1 MKEIIKNF
9 PNNIKYNLSKICEP
23 KKTLFFDIETTGLS
37 PKNSN
42 LYLIGCISIVE
53 DKIIFKQWF
62 SESLSDETAILQ
74 AFYEYAGS
82 FDTLIHFNGD
92 NFDLSYIKEC
102 AKQYY
107 LFNPLENYKSIDIY
121 KKIRHLKKP
130 LLLTRMN
137 QKSLEE
143 YLGLYRNDM
152 YDGGTLIKFYY
163 EYVESKN
170 QNILNVLLLHN
181 EEDLLGMLKV
191 VEMLSFIDFFNS
203 SFTFINSFREE
214 NVLHLDYISNETLN
228 YNLLLNEEVCIEIS
242 DNRMRISV
250 PILKD
255 ELKYF
260 FENYKDYYY
269 LIIEDYAIHKSIG
282 EFVDKSVK
290 KKATKQTAYIKQI
303 SEYIQ
308 CYNSQHIGEI
318 FRKDYKS
325 KEKYINLAKIDFSN
339 KDFFNEYAVEVLKQF
354 KLLKQ

>member
-1 MKEIIKNF
+1 MKEITKNF

-23 KKTLFFDIETTGLS
+23 KKALFFDIETTGLS

-42 LYLIGCISIVE
+42 LYIIGCINIDD

-62 SESLSDETAILQ
+62 SESLSDETTILQ
-74 AFYEYAGS
+74 AFYEYAVH

-92 NFDLSYIKEC
+92 NFDLPYIKEC

-107 LFNPLENYKSIDIY
+107 LFNPLENYNSIDIY
-121 KKIRHLKKP
+121 KKIRYLKKP
-130 LLLTRMN
+130 LNLERMN

-143 YLGLYRNDM
+143 YLGLFRNDI
-152 YDGGTLIKFYY
+152 YDGGTLINFYY
-163 EYVESKN
+163 EYIESKN
-170 QNILNVLLLHN
+170 IDILDILLLHN

-203 SFTFINSFREE
+203 DFTLIDHSIDE
-214 NVLHLDYISNETLN
+214 NHLFLTYTSSETLN
-228 YNLLLNEEVCIEIS
+228 YDLILSENINIEIS
-242 DNRMRISV
+242 KDKMILSL
-250 PILKD
+250 PIYKD

-260 FENYKDYYY
+260 FENYKDYFY

-303 SEYIQ
+303 SEYIP
-308 CYNSQHIGEI
+308 CYNLQCISEI

-325 KEKYINLAKIDFSN
+325 KEKYINLAKIDFNN
-339 KDFFNEYAVEVLKQF
+339 KDFFAKYAVEMLKQF
-354 KLLKQ
+354 KLLK